1 VAGPRCDAT
10 GKPRDARVTPSAF
23 AESCERAVKFH
34 NQLRFDRRSTSR
46 LPTGFSR
53 GQAMHAGL
61 TSTGTRRSTQAV
73 FASPAPPPLKPIVFA
88 IVISFIALANA
99 QVAHAHDARPLSI
112 NIVERPPH
120 SYRVDVRV
128 PPSVDAGNQPSLIWP
143 SRCQVQSEA
152 RRDADG
158 AGLET
163 VLVTCAGSLEGQR
176 IAVRYALF
184 NPSLS
189 TLFRFTPASGTART
203 AVVPPDRG
211 DWVVPDATSWKTV
224 ARDYLILGVEHIWAG
239 IDHLLFVAGLL
250 LLARTP
256 RRIALAITGFTLA
269 HSITLSLSTL
279 GVVRVPI
286 PPIEAGI
293 ALSILFLASE
303 VARPDPQSLARRY
316 PLAISSLFGL
326 LHGFG
331 FAAALNEAG
340 LPRDEI
346 PAALLFF
353 NAGVEVGQLAFI
365 AALLIPIACARAVAT
380 RMHVSGGLTYARAQL
395 LGAYALGIPASFWF
409 FERVS
414 AFWRR

>member
-1 VAGPRCDAT
+1 M
-10 GKPRDARVTPSAF
+10 
-23 AESCERAVKFH
+23 
-34 NQLRFDRRSTSR
+34 RSR
-46 LPTGFSR
+46 PLHMWVE
-53 GQAMHAGL
+53 ALA
-61 TSTGTRRSTQAV
+61 STGTRLLSLAV
-73 FASPAPPPLKPIVFA
+73 ILVSGPGV
-88 IVISFIALANA
+88 AL
-99 QVAHAHDARPLSI
+99 AHDARPLSI
-112 NIVERPPH
+112 DIVERQAH
-120 SYRVDVRV
+120 TYRADVRV
-128 PPSVDAGNQPSLIWP
+128 PPSVDAGNQPSLTWP
-143 SRCQVQSEA
+143 AGCDVRSEA
-152 RRDADG
+152 RRDAEG
-158 AGLET
+158 TGLQT
-163 VLVTCAGSLEGQR
+163 VLVKCAGSIEGQR
-176 IAVRYALF
+176 VSIRYGLF

-189 TLFRFTPASGTART
+189 TLFRFTPAGGATRT
-203 AVVPPDRG
+203 AVVPPDRA
-211 DWVVPDATSWKTV
+211 DWVVPDATTWKTV
-224 ARDYLILGVEHIWAG
+224 ARDYLVLGIEHIWAG

-269 HSITLSLSTL
+269 HSVTLSLSTL

-340 LPRDEI
+340 LPRTEI

-365 AALLIPIACARAVAT
+365 AALLTATACARAIVT
-380 RMHVSGGLTYARAQL
+380 RVRVSQRLTYARAQL

-414 AFWRR
+414 AFWGR